1 VRVIGG
7 SSRGRRLPARLPAGV
22 RPTSD
27 RVREAIFDILG
38 SMGGV
43 EGLSVVDLFC
53 GSGALGAEALS
64 RGAAAVT
71 LVDHDPD
78 ALEAVRANLAAAGL
92 DRLSGQT
99 TSVVRAEL
107 PSWLGRAG
115 PFELAFCDPPYA
127 FDDWAT
133 LLGSLRAAVA
143 VLESGEDVA
152 VPAGWA
158 VTKSRRYGGTL
169 VTVVRQA
176 LDDATEAADR
186 STHPATIA

>member
-1 VRVIGG
+1 VIGG

-27 RVREAIFDILG
+27 RVREAIFDVLG

-78 ALEAVRANLAAAGL
+78 ALDAVRANLAAAGL
-92 DRLSGQT
+92 DRLPGQSA
-99 TSVVRAEL
+99 SVVRAEL
-107 PSWLGRAG
+107 PGWLGRVG
-115 PFELAFCDPPYA
+115 PFDLALCDPPYA
-127 FDDWAT
+127 FGDWAT
-133 LLGSLRAAVA
+133 LLGALRAGIA
-143 VLESGEDVA
+143 VLESSAEVEI
-152 VPAGWA
+152 PEGWA
-158 VTKSRRYGGTL
+158 VKRARRYGSTL
-169 VTVVRQA
+169 VTVVRSVPH
-176 LDDATEAADR
+176 DATAPPGR
-186 STHPATIA
+186 STLPATVP